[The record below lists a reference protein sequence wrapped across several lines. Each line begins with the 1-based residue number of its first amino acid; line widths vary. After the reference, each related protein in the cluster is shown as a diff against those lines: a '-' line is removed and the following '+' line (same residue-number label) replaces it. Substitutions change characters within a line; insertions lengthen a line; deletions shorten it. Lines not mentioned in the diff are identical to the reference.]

1 MIKPHRLYKKLLTIR
16 PIREL
21 IGFSHKHS
29 IPGFEGISIYSV
41 AKAFIYG
48 VTEESVTDRAAAI
61 TFKFFMA
68 MFPLLLFF
76 CTLIPIIPIEGL
88 QEKLLQ
94 TYTELMPDQVAALLN
109 DAITQ
114 AITNPNGGLLSL
126 SFISALFFSSNGVV
140 GLIKAMNDSAH
151 LRETR
156 SGGGRRLAAMFILSI
171 VFFMSLL
178 AVGFTVVSSW
188 LIQWLAENGLVAI
201 SATFWLNFVK
211 FVILYLILFV
221 TISTI
226 YYLAPAKALRK
237 KFISPGAILATNVSI
252 LASYL
257 LTIFFQNF
265 DNYNKIYG
273 AIGSIPILMLWIF
286 INSLVLLIGFELNVS
301 ITVTKRNKKK
311 TSYRVLKRP

>member
-1 MIKPHRLYKKLLTIR
+1 MIKPHRLYKKLLSIR
-16 PIREL
+16 PIRGL
-21 IGFSHKHS
+21 MGFSHRHS

-41 AKAFIYG
+41 AKAFIFG

-76 CTLIPIIPIEGL
+76 CTLIPIIPIDGL

-94 TYTELMPDQVAALLN
+94 TYTEFMPDQVAALLN

-114 AITNPNGGLLSL
+114 AITSPNGGLLSL

-156 SGGGRRLAAMFILSI
+156 SGGGRRLTAMFILLI

-178 AVGFTVVSSW
+178 AVGFTIVSTW

-211 FVILYLILFV
+211 FLILYLILFI

-257 LTIFFQNF
+257 ITVFFQNF
-265 DNYNKIYG
+265 DNYNKI
-273 AIGSIPILMLWIF
+273 
-286 INSLVLLIGFELNVS
+286 
-301 ITVTKRNKKK
+301 
-311 TSYRVLKRP
+311 